1 MQANYRLSFT
11 GASLFLHESISLA
24 RLCLEYND
32 CAMAINH
39 IMSADVVS
47 RSKSTVKR
55 ESSEIKLRLNA
66 LSKSLLE
73 KFTMADQD
81 EAKVIL
87 LYAIMKTYP
96 IVKEF
101 CLEILYEKSL
111 LLDNHLQEYE
121 INGFWRRKEEEH
133 DELHKKSDATKYKLK
148 QVMLKILADA
158 GILNST
164 KEKIIVKPFFDAIIA
179 KMISED
185 SDVSYLKALLMNDT
199 EIAIAGVR

>member
-1 MQANYRLSFT
+1 
-11 GASLFLHESISLA
+11 
-24 RLCLEYND
+24 
-32 CAMAINH
+32 MAINH